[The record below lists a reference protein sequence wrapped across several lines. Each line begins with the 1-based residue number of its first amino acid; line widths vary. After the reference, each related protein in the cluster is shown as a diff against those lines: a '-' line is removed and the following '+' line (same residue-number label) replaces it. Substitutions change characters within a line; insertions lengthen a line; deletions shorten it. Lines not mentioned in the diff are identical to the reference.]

1 MLPNYDNSAA
11 MLPSKCAIPSGVW
24 PQADQRAVWRWSLI
38 AAPINL
44 DIQVAYLLAQRV
56 AVEPEQVGG
65 ADLIASGRRKRC
77 RQQRHLDFLEDPVI
91 EAGRRHAIGEAGKMR
106 G

>member
-24 PQADQRAVWRWSLI
+24 PQADQRAVRRWSLI
-38 AAPINL
+38 ATPINL

-65 ADLIASGRRKRC
+65 ADLIAPGRRQRG
-77 RQQRHLDFLEDPVI
+77 RQQGHFDFLEDPVI
-91 EAGRRHAIGEAGKMR
+91 KAGWRHAVGETGKMR
-106 G
+106 